1 MTQDEPA
8 TPCRDRV
15 PSWVYSTWNELS
27 LRNKVAAAGLGVAC
41 IGPLLCFLLWA
52 VGRDGKT
59 ALCFSMMFIGIG
71 FIAIWVAST
80 VDEDEEEED
89 EETTPP
95 ETVSDK
101 PPAA

>member
-1 MTQDEPA
+1 M
-8 TPCRDRV
+8 RRIL
-15 PSWVYSTWNELS
+15 SWISSTWSELT
-27 LRNKVAAAGLGVAC
+27 LRNRIAAIGLGIAC

-52 VGRDGKT
+52 VGRDGST
-59 ALCFSMMFIGIG
+59 AIGFSMIFIGFG

-80 VDEDEEEED
+80 VDEDEEEEA
-89 EETTPP
+89 TPP